1 MKIRAQF
8 TLLFALMVGIIIFFF
23 SFSIYYLSEN
33 FRKNDFHSR
42 LEDKAIMKLKLLV
55 ATGTNQDNL
64 SINKPDASRLH
75 SLVDC
80 NIVIYDENDKL
91 LYRDTAVSI
100 PAKKTLNSI
109 KTNTVYTYSDSDIEY
124 FGFVYSYQGN
134 TYTLIS
140 SAHDQYGTKYIKNLK
155 GILIVRGSIIMVIIF
170 ISGWLY
176 AGRFL
181 KPITKIVNQV
191 NNITDSNLNHRL
203 SAENKN
209 DEIGHLTNTFNRM
222 LERLEISFN
231 SQKRFVT
238 NASHELRNPLTAISG
253 QVDVALLKDREIE
266 EYKTILRS
274 ISIGVKN
281 LGILSNNL
289 LELANSDVETV
300 FQNFEDIRIDEILW
314 NLRDEIIRQKTEY
327 AIHIHFENIAENES
341 FLTCKGEERLLKTA
355 FANIIDNAC
364 KFSQNKTVEIK
375 VVFDKKNT
383 SLFFKDAGIGI
394 PEKHFT
400 HLFEPF
406 SRGRNTNG
414 IPGNGIG
421 LSLTKR
427 IINIHAGKIFIRSI
441 ENEGTTVRV
450 TLPNLS

>member
-33 FRKNDFHSR
+33 FRKNDFDSR

-55 ATGTNQDNL
+55 ATGTQEDNL
-64 SINKPDASRLH
+64 SITKPEISKLH
-75 SLVDC
+75 SFVDC
-80 NIVIYDENDKL
+80 NIVIYDQNDRL
-91 LYRDTAVSI
+91 LYHDTAVSI
-100 PAKKTLNSI
+100 PVKKTLNSI
-109 KTNTVYTYSDSDIEY
+109 RENTVYTYSRNDIEY
-124 FGFVYSYQGN
+124 FGFVYSYLGN
-134 TYTLIS
+134 TYTLIA
-140 SAHDQYGTKYIKNLK
+140 SAHDQYGTKYISNLK

-222 LERLEISFN
+222 LERLEISFK
-231 SQKRFVT
+231 SQKRFVS
-238 NASHELRNPLTAISG
+238 NASHELRNPLTAIGG
-253 QVDVALLKDREIE
+253 QIDVALLRDRESE

-281 LGILSNNL
+281 LGVLSNNL
-289 LELANSDVETV
+289 LELANSDVETI

-314 NLRDEIIRQKTEY
+314 SLRDEILRQKTEG
-327 AIHIHFENIAENES
+327 AIHIQFQNIAENES
-341 FLTCKGEERLLKTA
+341 FLTCKGEERLLKIA
-355 FANIIDNAC
+355 FANIIDNAR
-364 KFSQNKTVEIK
+364 KFSLNKTVEIK
-375 VVFDKKNT
+375 VAFDKKNT
-383 SLFFKDAGIGI
+383 SLFFNDTGIGI
-394 PEKHFT
+394 PEKHFK

-406 SRGRNTNG
+406 SRGSNTHG

-427 IINIHAGKIFIRSI
+427 IITIHSGKIFVRSTV
-441 ENEGTTVRV
+441 NVGTTVRV